1 MTSERERFA
10 VMHQFGRTYRAFMA
24 AFEVHVGQPMPRWR
38 ILLALHDQSGGGLA
52 QKQLAERLQMDPGA
66 LTRQLKVLDQLGWI
80 ERTTDA
86 RDNRL
91 TNVSLSDAGLAIVH
105 ECMPRRVAFLNATL
119 DGLPDDLVH
128 ALSEA
133 LAQIEARIAEV
144 PLLPGAAG
152 APAAGQTDQAEAR

>member
-66 LTRQLKVLDQLGWI
+66 LKVLDQLGWI

-91 TNVSLSDAGLAIVH
+91 TNVSLSDAGLAIVL

>member
-24 AFEVHVGQPMPRWR
+24 AFESYVGQPMPRWR
-38 ILLALHDQSGGGLA
+38 IMLALHDHTGGGLA

-66 LTRQLKVLDQLGWI
+66 LTRQLKVLEQLGWI

-91 TNVSLSDAGLAIVH
+91 TNVSLSDAGLSVVL
-105 ECMPRRVAFLNATL
+105 ECMPRRVAFLHATL
-119 DGLPDDLVH
+119 DGLPDDQVQ

-133 LAQIEARIAEV
+133 LAVIETRIAE
-144 PLLPGAAG
+144 
-152 APAAGQTDQAEAR
+152 APVQLGTPVAEPTETR

>member
-1 MTSERERFA
+1 
-10 VMHQFGRTYRAFMA
+10 
-24 AFEVHVGQPMPRWR
+24 
-38 ILLALHDQSGGGLA
+38 
-52 QKQLAERLQMDPGA
+52 MDPGA

-91 TNVSLSDAGLAIVH
+91 TNVSLSDAGVAVVL
-105 ECMPRRVAFLNATL
+105 ECMPRRIAFINATL

-133 LAQIEARIAEV
+133 LAQIETRLADV
-144 PLLPGAAG
+144 PMLSSETGTKNAAQ
-152 APAAGQTDQAEAR
+152 PEER